1 MKNFRILL
9 ALIVLLSACSL
20 PPTYIGDK
28 LPPTKH
34 VDVYYSISAVKRDY
48 KVIGHLQSRKYIQKA
63 LERNLGLSARRVGG
77 DAVIIFRAEHNRV
90 NADVLK
96 YTH

>member
-1 MKNFRILL
+1 MKTPIVILTL
-9 ALIVLLSACSL
+9 SLFLSACSL

-34 VDVYYSISAVKRDY
+34 VDIYYSISAVKRGY
-48 KVIGHLQSRKYIQKA
+48 KVIGHLQSHKYIQSA
-63 LERNLGLSARRVGG
+63 IERNMSVFAKRYGG
-77 DAVIIFRAEHNRV
+77 DAVIIFRPEGNRV

-96 YTH
+96 YTR